1 MSRPEVFVV
10 GLGVGSLVP
19 AAAGVLASWWLR
31 RYLG

>member
-1 MSRPEVFVV
+1 MSRGEVFVV

-19 AAAGVLASWWLR
+19 ATVGLVTSWWLH